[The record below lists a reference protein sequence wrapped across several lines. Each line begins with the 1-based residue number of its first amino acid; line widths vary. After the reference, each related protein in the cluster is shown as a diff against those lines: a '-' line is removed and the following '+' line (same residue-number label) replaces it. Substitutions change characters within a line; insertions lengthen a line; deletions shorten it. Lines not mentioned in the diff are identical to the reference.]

1 MMDPRLQMQLG
12 KLEAAFRRAR
22 LWRRLAWCWIGA
34 TILCVVLIIV
44 YRAAGGNSRLVWT
57 LPLALGALAALI
69 VSVIEQSRPRDF
81 RALALALAAE
91 HPELHPLL
99 TTAIEQQPDRE
110 TGEFHFLQRRLIN
123 EVVTHHHQRLWAEEA
138 QKKIFSAAFF
148 QTGALVVFL
157 AVLFVSH
164 VFAGERHR
172 ANVAPQLGSDE
183 VAVTPGDTKVERG
196 TGLVISARFG
206 GKPPADATLV
216 LVTASGKTK
225 RLPLERH
232 LADPVFGASLLE
244 VDEDGLYRV
253 EYGPKKTRDFKI
265 SVFDYPALSKAN
277 AALEYPSYTGLTNR
291 MIPDTLRVT
300 AVEGTHLT
308 YTLELNKPVT
318 RARLVA
324 KDGSAALS
332 LAVQTNAVAMLS
344 GFKLT
349 NSGRYSLELVDAE
362 GRTNKMQSDF
372 SIQVLTNRAPD
383 VKIAFPRGDQRVS
396 PLEEMQ
402 LQASASDD
410 FGVLKYGVGF
420 GIAGQDP
427 KFVELGGTLRANEKH
442 QFTNMISMEKLGV
455 DVDQVVSYFAWAD
468 DYGPDGEVRR
478 TFSDM
483 YFAEVRPFDEIFR
496 ADQSGESENA
506 QRPPGQQGGGNQ
518 NTRLA
523 ELQKEIVIATWKL
536 QRDKYGPS
544 PTK

>member
-1 MMDPRLQMQLG
+1 MMDARLQRQLG
-12 KLEAAFRRAR
+12 RLEATLRRAR
-22 LWRRLAWCWIGA
+22 LWRRLAWCWMAA
-34 TILCVVLIIV
+34 TVLCVLLFVIH
-44 YRAAGGNSRLVWT
+44 RETGWNSRLIWT
-57 LPLALGALAALI
+57 LPLGLGALAALI

-81 RALALALAAE
+81 RALALALEAE
-91 HPELHPLL
+91 HPDLHPLL

-123 EVVTHHHQRLWAEEA
+123 EVVTHRHQRLWSEEA
-138 QKKIFSAAFF
+138 QRKSFSAVFV

-157 AVLFVSH
+157 AVLFVSY
-164 VFAGERHR
+164 VFGDGRHSST
-172 ANVAPQLGSDE
+172 AVTTASNSEE
-183 VAVTPGDTKVERG
+183 VTVTPGDTKIERG

-206 GKPPADATLV
+206 GKPPPDATLV
-216 LVTASGKTK
+216 LITASGKTK

-265 SVFDYPALSKAN
+265 GVFDYPALSKAN
-277 AALEYPSYTGLTNR
+277 AALEYPAYTGLTNR
-291 MIPDTLRVT
+291 VIPDTLRVT

-308 YTLELNKPVT
+308 YTLELNKPVV

-324 KDGSAALS
+324 KDGGSLS
-332 LAVQTNAVAMLS
+332 LAVQTNAVAMLA
-344 GFKLT
+344 GYKLT
-349 NSGRYSLELVDAE
+349 NSARYSLELVDSD
-362 GRTNKMQSDF
+362 GRTNKTQSDF

-396 PLEEMQ
+396 PLEEVQ
-402 LQASASDD
+402 LQATALDD
-410 FGVLKYGVGF
+410 FGILKYGVGF
-420 GIAGQDP
+420 GIAGEDP
-427 KFVELGGTLRANEKH
+427 KFVELGGALRANEKRG
-442 QFTNMISMEKLGV
+442 FTNMISMEKLGV
-455 DVDQVVSYFAWAD
+455 NVDQVVSYFAWAD

-496 ADQSGESENA
+496 ADQSGESEGG
-506 QRPPGQQGGGNQ
+506 QRPPGQQGGGGNQ

-536 QRDKYGPS
+536 QRGQHSP